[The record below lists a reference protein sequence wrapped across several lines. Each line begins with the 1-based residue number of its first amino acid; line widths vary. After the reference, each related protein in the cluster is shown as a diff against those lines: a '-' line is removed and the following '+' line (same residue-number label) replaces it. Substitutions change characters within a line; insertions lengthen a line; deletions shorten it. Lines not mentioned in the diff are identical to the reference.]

1 MCSDIRATAA
11 TALTAKPAASLYRYA
26 LALAQA
32 DHDNILIR
40 AHGTIRTST
49 ICRKPAA
56 AVMRHPSSGHMG
68 GNNHSRA
75 DGDGMLEV
83 KRPCTVRERFHWTGA
98 GIGTTRSMRRAATS
112 PAFHRAGA
120 IRCTRPDA

>member
-1 MCSDIRATAA
+1 MPA
-11 TALTAKPAASLYRYA
+11 TALMAKPAASLCRYA
-26 LALAQA
+26 PAQA

-40 AHGTIRTST
+40 AHGTILTST
-49 ICRKPAA
+49 IRRKPAA

-83 KRPCTVRERFHWTGA
+83 KRPCTVRERFH
-98 GIGTTRSMRRAATS
+98 
-112 PAFHRAGA
+112 
-120 IRCTRPDA
+120 